1 MKMKKTTKA
10 TKLSI
15 ILAISVILNIIFGWI
30 GGNPFSYA
38 RKINHAIELSSEIP
52 AMQEGMGTMHNKM
65 DAIATMIMLLC
76 EKVDVNIPE
85 TIRRDI
91 LRNNHSGAANFKIG
105 SIGTPGSGKGNPE
118 SEDWETVAGGTVV
131 HAKSNKTPKGWVTV
145 SGGKSHVAISE
156 R

>member
-1 MKMKKTTKA
+1 MKKTTKA
-10 TKLSI
+10 TKLGI
-15 ILAISVILNIIFGWI
+15 ILTISVILNILFGWI

-38 RKINHAIELSSEIP
+38 RKINQAIELSSEIP
-52 AMQEGMGTMHNKM
+52 AMQQAVGNMHNKM

-91 LRNNHSGAANFKIG
+91 LRNNHSGKPNFKIG
-105 SIGTPGSGKGNPE
+105 FTDEILNQVQNDNRAGK
-118 SEDWETVAGGTVV
+118 
-131 HAKSNKTPKGWVTV
+131 AKKGDLKYAKTPT
-145 SGGKSHVAISE
+145 A